1 MVRVLRGVG
10 LGSGVDRLVR
20 RRRRLLVAVVVIVV
34 TCPVWFSFASMASQP
49 SSLPLSVRS
58 VEWVRQ
64 HHGNWLVDTAEHVY
78 FGYIKTPQKG
88 GPGLTAL
95 PAVGLAS
102 QAPVASPSGRAP
114 GSMPTSPASPVSPVS
129 LGPTAIASLIT
140 PALPG
145 EGVWRRTGTD
155 VTGGPPV
162 LVSVFRPEPSY
173 PHLIAYIAW
182 FDHTRTQLGFYPGRY
197 EPPLAAVRG
206 SAKVPMSQRN
216 RLVATFNGG
225 FIYSDGL
232 NGSSDNGRT
241 NEPMKDGLATLVGYP
256 DGRVDIIIWHGGRD
270 AGPQYAFTRQSL
282 PPILWD
288 NQLNPALNDSRQWGA
303 TLGNAVRVWRTGVG
317 IDKHGNLIY
326 AAADGQTVK
335 SLARLLRHAGAV
347 KAMQF
352 DINPEWPS
360 LITYRHTPTLVAEK
374 VVPNYQQKP
383 TRYLIPDDRDFFAVY
398 SPLTTPVTVP
408 FN

>member
-1 MVRVLRGVG
+1 
-10 LGSGVDRLVR
+10 
-20 RRRRLLVAVVVIVV
+20 
-34 TCPVWFSFASMASQP
+34 MASQP

-64 HHGNWLVDTAEHVY
+64 HHGNWLVDTAEHFY

-102 QAPVASPSGRAP
+102 QAPVALPSGRP
-114 GSMPTSPASPVSPVS
+114 RPTPTSAVSPQSVV
-129 LGPTAIASLIT
+129 PNPITPLIT

-162 LVSVFRPEPSY
+162 LVSVFRPEPTY

-182 FDHTRTQLGFYPGRY
+182 FDHSRTQLGFYPGRY
-197 EPPLAAVRG
+197 EPPVAAVRG
-206 SAKVPMSQRN
+206 SAKVPMSQRD

-256 DGRVDIIIWHGGRD
+256 DGRVDIIVWHGGRD

-317 IDKHGNLIY
+317 IDSHGNLIY
-326 AAADGQTVK
+326 AAADGQTVE

-360 LITYRHTPTLVAEK
+360 LITYRHTPTLLAEK
-374 VVPNYQQKP
+374 VVPNYQQNA
-383 TRYLIPDDRDFFAVY
+383 TRYLVPDDRDFFAVY
-398 SPLTTPVTVP
+398 SPPITPVTVP